1 MTAELAAD
9 AAMPGQGARPSPK
22 TGRRAARAKAP
33 ATAAWRNRI
42 VGSGEEPASDLMA
55 NPKNWRKH
63 PKAQEQALGGVLDEV
78 GYVQQVIKNVQTG
91 VLIDG
96 HLRVEMAAK
105 RGETVP
111 VLYVDLNQEEEDL
124 VLATLD
130 PIGAMAATSTERLE
144 ELMGQLGERP
154 ELDSLFAD
162 LKAQA
167 GVIEV
172 IGYQDTME
180 SKNDHNNLR
189 KINGSPDGTGYVG
202 LQCGDLMVTIPRA
215 IYDALWSACDDGSAP
230 RRERVTAILEAGLAA
245 DRAR

>member
-1 MTAELAAD
+1 MTAESAAE
-9 AAMPGQGARPSPK
+9 ATALGQGALPPPK
-22 TGRRAARAKAP
+22 APRRAARAKVP
-33 ATAAWRNRI
+33 ATAWRNRI
-42 VGSGEEPASDLMA
+42 VGQGEEPAADLMA

-78 GYVQQVIKNVQTG
+78 GYVQQVIKNVRTG

-96 HLRVEMAAK
+96 HLRVEMASK
-105 RGETVP
+105 RRETVP

-124 VLATLD
+124 ILATLD

-144 ELMGQLGERP
+144 ALMAELGDRP
-154 ELDSLFAD
+154 ELDALFAD

-172 IGYQDTME
+172 IGYSDTME
-180 SKNDHNNLR
+180 SKNEHNNLR

-202 LQCGDLMVTIPRA
+202 LQCGDLMVTIPRSV
-215 IYDALWSACDDGSAP
+215 YDELWAACDDGAAP
-230 RRERVTAILEAGLAA
+230 RRVRVTAILEAGLAA
-245 DRAR
+245 DRAS